1 MLRFAP
7 APAIAGLNGK
17 GGGMGVRRREVKE
30 GEEQTS
36 MLFFPFPTRLSSIH
50 AEYR

>member
-17 GGGMGVRRREVKE
+17 GGGMGVRRRVAE
-30 GEEQTS
+30 
-36 MLFFPFPTRLSSIH
+36 LSFSVGQ
-50 AEYR
+50 